1 VSPKETE
8 NMSWLKELERKVGKV
23 ALAEKAPKPAAKR
36 DDPRTK
42 VVTTLANNIQ
52 LLADP
57 SFRIEKRG
65 KQISPRQCFALGSGD
80 HAEIWIPYGG
90 RPLDL
95 WNGKTCVRVP
105 KQHLKETLEA
115 LLSACH
121 AGEFDQAI
129 TERRAAIRMRLKG
142 DSPKSN

>member
-1 VSPKETE
+1 
-8 NMSWLKELERKVGKV
+8 MSWLKELEKKVGKV
-23 ALAEKAPKPAAKR
+23 ALAEKATKPAAKR
-36 DDPRTK
+36 ADPREKIAATI
-42 VVTTLANNIQ
+42 TNNIQ

-65 KQISPRQCFALGSGD
+65 KRVFPRQCFALGSGD

-129 TERRAAIRMRLKG
+129 TERRAAIRTRLKG
-142 DSPKSN
+142 DSSKSN